1 MGRKRRRK
9 DKGKSRASFGMGPR
23 PRGWKKRRVGDE
35 RLAYPSKVG
44 DTLEL
49 AKDCQAIT
57 RAGRQC
63 SRPASIL
70 LGGRSVCEQHA
81 YTGAG

>member
-1 MGRKRRRK
+1 
-9 DKGKSRASFGMGPR
+9 MGPR